1 MVNSHW
7 QLKSST
13 REWQPDSL
21 ISDDEKYL
29 EYYKLEGK
37 KFLNVFQKLYLHIIR
52 WWATNS
58 VFIFWYDYHWIYF
71 LNINHKYQDSIPASP
86 SPLLALG
93 FRLLKS
99 LAKSIAVVPCLQSAG
114 SALWLPCY
122 YPLEAAAASF
132 RKVEKALHTLGFG
145 PFPNKTFNAILPYMA
160 PQTAPFSPATLD
172 HMEDGH

>member
-52 WWATNS
+52 
-58 VFIFWYDYHWIYF
+58 
-71 LNINHKYQDSIPASP
+71 
-86 SPLLALG
+86 
-93 FRLLKS
+93 
-99 LAKSIAVVPCLQSAG
+99 
-114 SALWLPCY
+114 
-122 YPLEAAAASF
+122 
-132 RKVEKALHTLGFG
+132 
-145 PFPNKTFNAILPYMA
+145 
-160 PQTAPFSPATLD
+160 
-172 HMEDGH
+172 